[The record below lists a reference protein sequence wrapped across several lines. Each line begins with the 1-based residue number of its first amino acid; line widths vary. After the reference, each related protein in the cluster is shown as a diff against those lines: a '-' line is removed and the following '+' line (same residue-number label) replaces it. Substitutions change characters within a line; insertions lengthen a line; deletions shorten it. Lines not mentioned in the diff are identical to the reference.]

1 MSCLLR
7 RDDNTI
13 AYISED
19 NKKFL
24 GRTPRY
30 RPKPKYRK
38 RILSNNEIKIIL
50 DTIENISNKIL
61 TDDLNPLQKQYYHK
75 RITDLH
81 SKLSN

>member
-13 AYISED
+13 AYISEE
-19 NKKFL
+19 NKNFI
-24 GRTPRY
+24 GRTPRS
-30 RPKPKYRK
+30 RPKHRK
-38 RILSNNEIKIIL
+38 RILSANEIKIIL
-50 DTIENISNKIL
+50 ETIENISNKIL
-61 TDDLNPLQKQYYHK
+61 TDDLNPLQKQYYHR

>member
-13 AYISED
+13 AYISKE
-19 NKKFL
+19 NKNFI
-24 GRTPRY
+24 GRTPRS
-30 RPKPKYRK
+30 RPKHRK
-38 RILSNNEIKIIL
+38 RILSANEIKIIL
-50 DTIENISNKIL
+50 ETIENISNKIL
-61 TDDLNPLQKQYYHK
+61 TDDLNPLQKQYYHR